1 MFLPRLL
8 ISLVSLTLVGL
19 GVMTMFTGHYY
30 GRTSKFGGAEVSLD
44 GPAAIVTG
52 LGEVFFGL
60 FPLAFW
66 FGTGRSRILWAVVCF
81 VAAGAA
87 FYASIRI
94 R

>member
-44 GPAAIVTG
+44 GPAGIVTG
-52 LGEVFFGL
+52 LSEVFFGL

-66 FGTGRSRILWAVVCF
+66 FCTRRSRILWALACF

-87 FYASIRI
+87 FYTSIRI